1 MPSENGLTRRE
12 ELLVVATKLFAARGY
27 HGTRMDDVA
36 DVVGLNKATVY
47 HYYASKSL
55 ILYDIYQQ
63 AAERTLTAVHDDPS
77 MSAREALYQYT
88 VRLLTGIAGNPEG
101 AAVYFQEQPY
111 ITEWFTEEQVA
122 AVREKET
129 QVYEH
134 VHGLIDRGIAS
145 GEFYEC
151 DSHVLALGYIGMTLG
166 AYRWLRPSGRRSAK
180 EIAAEFST
188 ALLRGLIR
196 DEAVRVESPL
206 GVGRIGTATASEIE
220 STTMTDM
227 FRLDGKVAVVTGGGR
242 GIGVMMARGLL
253 QAGATVY
260 LSSRKK
266 AELDAAVAELSAHG
280 PVQAIPADLGTVDG
294 VQALVADLAER
305 ETRSTRCTTTPARHG
320 VRRWA
325 SFPNPASTRSSTS
338 TSRVSSC

>member
-1 MPSENGLTRRE
+1 MPSENGQTRRE
-12 ELLVVATKLFAARGY
+12 ELLVVAPKLFAARGY

-36 DVVGLNKATVY
+36 DVIGLKKPSFY

-55 ILYDIYQQ
+55 ILFDIYRE
-63 AAERTLTAVHDDPS
+63 AAEGTLAAVHDHPS
-77 MSAREALYQYT
+77 WTAREALYQYT
-88 VRLLTGIAGNPEG
+88 VRLLTAIAANPER

-111 ITEWFTEEQVA
+111 ITEWFTSEQVA
-122 AVREKET
+122 EVREKEA

-206 GVGRIGTATASEIE
+206 GVGTEIGTAARRSRRTGTA
-220 STTMTDM
+220 
-227 FRLDGKVAVVTGGGR
+227 A
-242 GIGVMMARGLL
+242 
-253 QAGATVY
+253 
-260 LSSRKK
+260 
-266 AELDAAVAELSAHG
+266 
-280 PVQAIPADLGTVDG
+280 
-294 VQALVADLAER
+294 
-305 ETRSTRCTTTPARHG
+305 
-320 VRRWA
+320 
-325 SFPNPASTRSSTS
+325 
-338 TSRVSSC
+338 

>member
-1 MPSENGLTRRE
+1 MAVEAGTPNGLSRRE

-36 DVVGLNKATVY
+36 DVIGLNKATVY

-63 AAERTLTAVHDDPS
+63 AAERTLAAVHDDPS

-88 VRLLTGIAGNPEG
+88 VRLLNQIAANPEG

-196 DEAVRVESPL
+196 NESIRVKCPL
-206 GVGRIGTATASEIE
+206 GVNSE
-220 STTMTDM
+220 S
-227 FRLDGKVAVVTGGGR
+227 
-242 GIGVMMARGLL
+242 GV
-253 QAGATVY
+253 
-260 LSSRKK
+260 
-266 AELDAAVAELSAHG
+266 
-280 PVQAIPADLGTVDG
+280 DLPG
-294 VQALVADLAER
+294 
-305 ETRSTRCTTTPARHG
+305 
-320 VRRWA
+320 
-325 SFPNPASTRSSTS
+325 
-338 TSRVSSC
+338 